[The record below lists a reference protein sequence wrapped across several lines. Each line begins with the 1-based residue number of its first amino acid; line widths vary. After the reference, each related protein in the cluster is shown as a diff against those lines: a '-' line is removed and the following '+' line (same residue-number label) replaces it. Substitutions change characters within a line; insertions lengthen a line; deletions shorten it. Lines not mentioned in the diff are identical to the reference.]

1 MKKRRAK
8 EIFRIALFSNF
19 FKCIGGNLSKLLL
32 SYDVHI
38 ISHFLLFLLLICQYP
53 GFPAHYPK
61 ILKES
66 VDLILFL

>member
-19 FKCIGGNLSKLLL
+19 FKCIGRNLSKLLL

-38 ISHFLLFLLLICQYP
+38 ISHFFLIIDLSISWISCSLPEDPQ
-53 GFPAHYPK
+53 
-61 ILKES
+61 S